1 MGFGL
6 VIGFI
11 DHVEV
16 ITTNKYNTVA
26 DFHTTDHFTLNLL
39 SLLSLVF
46 IAALNN
52 GYSSALF
59 SLSVSWQWILRQ
71 EL

>member
-1 MGFGL
+1 L

-11 DHVEV
+11 DPVQV
-16 ITTNKYNTVA
+16 VTTNKYNTVA
-26 DFHTTDHFTLNLL
+26 DFHTTNHSTVNLL
-39 SLLSLVF
+39 GLLSLVF

-52 GYSSALF
+52 GYSSAVF
-59 SLSVSWQWILRQ
+59 SLSVSWQWILTQ